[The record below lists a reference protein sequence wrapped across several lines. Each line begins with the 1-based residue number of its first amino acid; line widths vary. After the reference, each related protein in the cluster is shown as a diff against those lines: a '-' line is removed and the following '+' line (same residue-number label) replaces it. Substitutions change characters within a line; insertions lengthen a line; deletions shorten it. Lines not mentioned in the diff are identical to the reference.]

1 MIRRPPRSTLFPYT
15 TLFRSRPG
23 SGGISNYDALA
34 ARLASTA
41 DVRSVTPAV
50 YQTVL
55 LSFGGQARRVVVKR
69 VEPPRERRL
78 DEAPQRLVAGHL
90 GFSPHARG
98 IRAGAF

>member
-15 TLFRSRPG
+15 TLFRTRPG
-23 SGGISNYDALA
+23 TGGIGNYDALA

-55 LSFGGQARRVVVKR
+55 LSFGGPARGVVVKG
-69 VEPPRERRL
+69 VYPTRERRFY
-78 DEAPQRLVAGHL
+78 EALQRIVAGRL
-90 GFSPHARG
+90 GFSPVADRSG
-98 IRAGAF
+98 AG